1 MSFNM
6 MEFDGQNEGGN
17 ASGKVKNIY
26 ARGADDGLWLGLC
39 LTLAF
44 VLMALSLDFALLN
57 LGAIVLLLGVPFLT
71 YYFLRRTHVAAYG
84 LTTFSALWMQG
95 ITMFACASVIL
106 GLGSFV
112 YLRWIDSGFMMRA
125 LDMGI
130 EYYSELS
137 SETAVVMADEL
148 RMIADSGAVPAPS
161 TIVMV
166 WMWMTMFSGSVLSM
180 VVAGLVKA
188 GKVRRR

>member
-1 MSFNM
+1 
-6 MEFDGQNEGGN
+6 
-17 ASGKVKNIY
+17 
-26 ARGADDGLWLGLC
+26 
-39 LTLAF
+39 
-44 VLMALSLDFALLN
+44 
-57 LGAIVLLLGVPFLT
+57 
-71 YYFLRRTHVAAYG
+71 
-84 LTTFSALWMQG
+84 
-95 ITMFACASVIL
+95 
-106 GLGSFV
+106 
-112 YLRWIDSGFMMRA
+112 MMRA